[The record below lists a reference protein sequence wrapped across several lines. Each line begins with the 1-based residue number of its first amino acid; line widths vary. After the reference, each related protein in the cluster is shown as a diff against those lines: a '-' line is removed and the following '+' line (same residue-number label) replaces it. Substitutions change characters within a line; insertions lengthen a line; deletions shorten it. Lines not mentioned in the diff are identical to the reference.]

1 MKVTLLALLVG
12 CTPPGLTTS
21 AEHPA
26 NPSAPV
32 GRLAGPPP
40 ALEPGVADMAP
51 PAPVTPT
58 PPAAHTEHPAEPAPP
73 AAPEPAPKKNP
84 PKKPAPK
91 KPVPK
96 KPVPKPP
103 THEGHEGHH

>member
-1 MKVTLLALLVG
+1 MFPKAEVMKVTLLALLVG

-26 NPSAPV
+26 NPNAPA

-40 ALEPGVADMAP
+40 ALEPGVADMPP

-58 PPAAHTEHPAEPAPP
+58 PPAAHTEPP
-73 AAPEPAPKKNP
+73 ATAPEPAPSAKPEPN
-84 PKKPAPK
+84 KPAPK
-91 KPVPK
+91 SPRA
-96 KPVPKPP
+96 
-103 THEGHEGHH
+103 